1 MDLGRLQVVMWLRE
15 IWLDTVLCEV
25 KTFILEKGF
34 GFIESALPSQGGVRS
49 LNCCNTWAI
58 ARNCEGCSQCLVT
71 LECCFLPGDVFFSK
85 TELSSD
91 LQSVPASVALFLVVA
106 KKGLQLISIRS
117 QWILMHFKKTK
128 ESETDLKGKPVQFE
142 VTMGKAQLRDTWVKH
157 LAEGF
162 FVGRKTRCD
171 LFLVRYIYIN
181 IDIQYTAYIYV
192 YMYI

>member
-1 MDLGRLQVVMWLRE
+1 MWLRE

-58 ARNCEGCSQCLVT
+58 DRNCEGCSQCLVT
-71 LECCFLPGDVFFSK
+71 FECCFLPGDVFFSK

-91 LQSVPASVALFLVVA
+91 LQSVPTSVTAVFGGCQGLPIIFGC
-106 KKGLQLISIRS
+106 KKVRLRLISIRS

-162 FVGRKTRCD
+162 FLGQKTRCD
-171 LFLVRYIYIN
+171 LFLDR
-181 IDIQYTAYIYV
+181 
-192 YMYI
+192 